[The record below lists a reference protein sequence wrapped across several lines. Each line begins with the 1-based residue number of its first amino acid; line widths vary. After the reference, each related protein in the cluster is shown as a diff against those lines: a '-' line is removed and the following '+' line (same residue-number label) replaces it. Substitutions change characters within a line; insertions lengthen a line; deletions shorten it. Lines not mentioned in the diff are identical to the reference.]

1 MKLFAVYLIFIL
13 ASLTQATELTPNE
26 IFEYADTFKC
36 NDKFPHHSFC
46 KAVEFKPW
54 TEEERMVFENILT
67 ELDRPELQH
76 FYESIKDKGITK
88 FHRVS
93 YAASWY
99 PNHRLR
105 RTQFSRKQ
113 DKVLLWVDPVTKVI
127 GVMDQF
133 FTSTEFM
140 DPYAK
145 VSRKTLNILHELAH
159 VYDVAN
165 DHISSKSNISKLARW
180 YWDGK
185 RHAINGLDYDE
196 VLTHF
201 NKILGHVKD
210 KDSARAYSEDRRL
223 GVKYGFPTI
232 YSMMNSHEC
241 FAELVSYYILDP
253 QAKHYLSEEIQQEL
267 DKILNIR

>member
-76 FYESIKDKGITK
+76 FYKSIKNKGITK

-113 DKVLLWVDPVTKVI
+113 EKVLLWVDPVTKVI

-165 DHISSKSNISKLARW
+165 DHISSKSNISKLAGW